1 MTLDPLH
8 LYSLWPA
15 TPVRNSM
22 PRISST
28 HMIYGGRRY
37 PTLIFFGIPHI
48 ECIMPIATLT
58 LLHPDLISRPS
69 SAFSNSD
76 SDFDSRAV
84 DYLYNPAVRPPLRE
98 SRLPHTLSTS
108 LARTINIVMVGK
120 LGFYTIKPLVASG
133 IPPIR

>member
-28 HMIYGGRRY
+28 HIIYGGRRY
-37 PTLIFFGIPHI
+37 PTLIFFGILHI
-48 ECIMPIATLT
+48 ECIMPMATLT

-76 SDFDSRAV
+76 SDFDSTAV
-84 DYLYNPAVRPPLRE
+84 DSSIMSIVAFGIDCCIE
-98 SRLPHTLSTS
+98 SSTD
-108 LARTINIVMVGK
+108 
-120 LGFYTIKPLVASG
+120 SG
-133 IPPIR
+133 IDSRA